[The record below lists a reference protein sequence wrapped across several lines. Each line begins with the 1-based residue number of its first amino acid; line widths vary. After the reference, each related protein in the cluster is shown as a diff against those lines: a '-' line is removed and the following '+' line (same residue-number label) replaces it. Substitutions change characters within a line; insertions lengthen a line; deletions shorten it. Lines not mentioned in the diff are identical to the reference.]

1 MEEGTSKSPS
11 CCPDTGDAYD
21 ARQWDTREDCEVRQ
35 ILDRVADKWS
45 LLVIALLDSRTLRFT
60 ELSREIDGVS
70 QRMLTVTL
78 RHLERDGLVRRT
90 VHPVVP
96 PRVDYE
102 LTALGVT
109 LHDTIQ
115 SLVTWTERHQNE
127 IAAARA
133 GYDARADTAPVAT
146 GAAPSARTGHGFA
159 RAAAGPGT
167 ATKGDGVRAAGHGG
181 ATKGDGVRA
190 AGHGGATKDDGIRA
204 AGHGG
209 AREREAVTVRGDE
222 TPPATPLRNETQPPM
237 PLRNETRGAASS
249 RDESRTGADLSRCEV
264 CGDPIRAAR
273 TGRPARFCGTACRQR
288 AHRRRSRTALRTSG

>member
-1 MEEGTSKSPS
+1 MTMEEGTSKSPS
-11 CCPDTGDAYD
+11 RCSDTGDAYVD
-21 ARQWDTREDCEVRQ
+21 AHQWDTREDCEVRQ

-102 LTALGVT
+102 LTPLGVT

-133 GYDARADTAPVAT
+133 SYDARADAAPVAT
-146 GAAPSARTGHGFA
+146 PPR
-159 RAAAGPGT
+159 
-167 ATKGDGVRAAGHGG
+167 
-181 ATKGDGVRA
+181 
-190 AGHGGATKDDGIRA
+190 
-204 AGHGG
+204 
-209 AREREAVTVRGDE
+209 DE
-222 TPPATPLRNETQPPM
+222 TPSTTPPRDETRHTV
-237 PLRNETRGAASS
+237 PLRNETRAAAPA
-249 RDESRTGADLSRCEV
+249 REESRPGAGLSRCEM

-288 AHRRRSRTALRTSG
+288 AHRRRSRATLPTSG